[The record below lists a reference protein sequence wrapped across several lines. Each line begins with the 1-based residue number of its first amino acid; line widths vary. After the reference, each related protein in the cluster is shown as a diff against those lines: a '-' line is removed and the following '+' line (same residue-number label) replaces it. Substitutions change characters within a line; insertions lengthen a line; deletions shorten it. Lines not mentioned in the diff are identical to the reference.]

1 MTYWLGWL
9 CWLWAFMSNTWPSKG
24 CTAKVE
30 VESTSQLRYGI
41 CLDTLYLVPDPSFV
55 SCEIKTKKQLF
66 DWTIQHHDSRVVQMD
81 GSKQR
86 AFTIQQT
93 KLKNRA
99 VFLFREK
106 STRMKPV
113 LYSAAAWSVG
123 TQVIRADRVDQL
135 PVFSYAD
142 GHQPC
147 SRGLYTHY
155 YIIYKDSLLKVDDH
169 SQYMEFWP

>member
-1 MTYWLGWL
+1 
-9 CWLWAFMSNTWPSKG
+9 MSNTWPSKG
-24 CTAKVE
+24 CKAKVE

-41 CLDTLYLVPDPSFV
+41 CLDTLYLIPDPSLV

-81 GSKQR
+81 ESKQR
-86 AFTIQQT
+86 AFWFNKVSNPTNQVA
-93 KLKNRA
+93 KPCRFSFPRK
-99 VFLFREK
+99 K
-106 STRMKPV
+106 TRMKPV

-135 PVFSYAD
+135 SYAD

-169 SQYMEFWP
+169 FDPSNYTCCWEKVAG